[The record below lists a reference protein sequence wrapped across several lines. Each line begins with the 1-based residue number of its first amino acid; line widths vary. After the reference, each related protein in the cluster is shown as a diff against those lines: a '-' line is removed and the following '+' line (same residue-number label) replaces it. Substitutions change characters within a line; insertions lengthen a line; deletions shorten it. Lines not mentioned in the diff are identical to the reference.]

1 MSVFL
6 TSKSVY
12 FILISIS
19 RNIIVPS
26 KRIQKGGLIV
36 KKSVFFL
43 FMLSVILMLVA
54 CSESENEEDH
64 NNIQNKDQESG
75 ENENQEDEANDE
87 QITLRMTWWGSQS
100 RHDQTKEIIELFEEQ
115 NPDIK
120 INTEFTGWDGY
131 FEKMSAAAAGNNLPD
146 IMQQNFGEYLNQ
158 YADKELLTDLTPFIE
173 DGTIDLEG
181 VSDTVIE
188 SGTQGGQVLGIPT
201 GTNALTAIYNK
212 TMLEEAGVE
221 VPDHNWTWS
230 DHDEI
235 ARQVHEET
243 GEFGTRSLEPGN
255 MFEYYL
261 RQNGYRLFNEDGS
274 DLGYDDDQILV
285 DYFTMGMDLIEDDVA
300 PGPDVIQQIQ
310 GLEDELIVHGKA
322 PFDFR
327 WSNQLGAIAG
337 AATDQ
342 EFEMTLL
349 PGEDNVKGMYLKPAM
364 LWSISESSEYKEE
377 AARFINF
384 FVNTLEVY
392 EIGGSDR
399 GVPIK
404 EDIRDSLSAD
414 LNEIDK
420 KVFDYIDLVTDHS
433 SPIDSNFP
441 SVASEVLSALEDV
454 DELVRYGEL
463 TPEEGAE
470 HFREEA
476 TRILNR

>member
-1 MSVFL
+1 M
-6 TSKSVY
+6 
-12 FILISIS
+12 
-19 RNIIVPS
+19 
-26 KRIQKGGLIV
+26 
-36 KKSVFFL
+36 FL
-43 FMLSVILMLVA
+43 FVCVLLLAA
-54 CSESENEEDH
+54 CASSEDVDS
-64 NNIQNKDQESG
+64 K
-75 ENENQEDEANDE
+75 EDETDETTSEVNDE
-87 QITLRMTWWGSQS
+87 TNEDEGETADDDQVTLRMTWWGSQS
-100 RHDQTKEIIELFEEQ
+100 RHDQTQEIIELFEEQ

-120 INTEFTGWDGY
+120 INSEFTGWDGY
-131 FEKMSAAAAGNNLPD
+131 FEKMAAAAAGNNLPD

-158 YADKELLTDLTPFIE
+158 YADKELLADLTPFI
-173 DGTIDLEG
+173 DNGTIDLDG

-188 SGTQGGQVLGIPT
+188 SGTQGGKVLGIPT

-230 DHDEI
+230 EHEEI

-243 GEFGTRSLEPGN
+243 GEFGTRSLDPGN

-261 RQNGYRLFNEDGS
+261 RQNGYKLFNEDGS
-274 DLGYDDDQILV
+274 DLGYDDDQILE

-310 GLEDELIVHGKA
+310 GLEDELIVHGKS